1 MRRLPAV
8 ASAKAGLF
16 RQARASAGK
25 PGERWSALNSALH
38 QQVRRTIRRHGLCPP
53 GTRLL
58 IGVSGGSDSVALALL
73 LIDLAQHGDFGVA
86 ALAHFNHQ
94 LRPEA
99 ARDEQFCR
107 DLAARLGRPITIE
120 SADVQSYAAS
130 TRQSIEE
137 AARALRYDF
146 LDRAAAGCGAGRIAV
161 GHTEDDQAETYL
173 IKLVRGAGLTG
184 LGGIYP
190 SRGRVI
196 RPLLDVT
203 RADLRAYLIAAG
215 HTWVEDGTNADV
227 SNPRNRIRHRVLPE
241 LDAAYGG
248 AARAGIARAAA
259 HARQDGQW
267 LDELA
272 AARYAELVTRVDS
285 GVQVDARALSA
296 EPVSLQRRVVLQAAR
311 GLAGG
316 REIGFEHVESALD
329 VLAGV
334 ASGVDIP
341 GSRVELRQKFLVLIQ
356 QGVRP

>member
-1 MRRLPAV
+1 LGFGIWV
-8 ASAKAGLF
+8 
-16 RQARASAGK
+16 
-25 PGERWSALNSALH
+25 LNKLH
-38 QQVRRTIRRHGLCPP
+38 HAVRRTIRRHGLCPP
-53 GTRLL
+53 GIRLL
-58 IGVSGGSDSVALALL
+58 IGVSGGSDSVALTLL
-73 LIDLAQHGDFGVA
+73 LIELAQHGEFDVA
-86 ALAHFNHQ
+86 ALAHLNHQ

-99 ARDEQFCR
+99 VRDEQFCR
-107 DLAARLGRPITIE
+107 DLATRCGLPITIE

-137 AARALRYDF
+137 AARALRYEF

-161 GHTEDDQAETYL
+161 GQTEDDQAETYL

-203 RADLRAYLIAAG
+203 RADLRAYLIASAQA
-215 HTWVEDGTNADV
+215 WVEDDTNADV

-272 AARYAELVTRVDS
+272 AARYAELATQMDL
-285 GVQVDARALSA
+285 GVQIDARRLAT
-296 EPVSLQRRVVLQAAR
+296 EPISMQRRIVLQAAR

-316 REIGFEHVESALD
+316 REISLEHVESVLD
-329 VLAGV
+329 VLAG
-334 ASGVDIP
+334 AAAGVDIP
-341 GSRVELRQKFLVLIQ
+341 GSRVELRQKILVLVQ

>member
-1 MRRLPAV
+1 VRRER
-8 ASAKAGLF
+8 GLDLV
-16 RQARASAGK
+16 K
-25 PGERWSALNSALH
+25 SALH
-38 QQVRRTIRRHGLCPP
+38 QAIRRTIRRHGLCPP

-58 IGVSGGSDSVALALL
+58 VGVSGGSDSVALALL
-73 LIDLAQHGDFGVA
+73 LTELAQHGDFAVA

-107 DLAARLGRPITIE
+107 DLAARRGLPIAIE

-146 LDRAAAGCGAGRIAV
+146 LERAADGCGAGRIAV

-203 RADLRAYLIAAG
+203 RAELRAYLIASAQN
-215 HTWVEDGTNADV
+215 WVEDDTNADV

-241 LDAAYGG
+241 LDAAYG

-272 AARYAELVTRVDS
+272 AARYTEVATHVDL
-285 GVQVDARALSA
+285 GVQINARRLAA
-296 EPVSLQRRVVLQAAR
+296 EPVSIQRRIIWQAAR
-311 GLAGG
+311 ALAGG
-316 REIGFEHVESALD
+316 REIGFEHVESVLD
-329 VLAGV
+329 VAAGMAAGV
-334 ASGVDIP
+334 HIP
-341 GSRVELRQKFLVLIQ
+341 GCRVELRHEILVIVQ